1 MPKIIVVVSSRI
13 FFTKIRYQ
21 MGAGL
26 KPDGTEVV
34 MDPHRNAVTDL
45 SKFDRSGDI

>member
-26 KPDGTEVV
+26 KPDGK
-34 MDPHRNAVTDL
+34 P
-45 SKFDRSGDI
+45 DRIWILDFVLEKGVDGG

>member
-26 KPDGTEVV
+26 KPDGTE
-34 MDPHRNAVTDL
+34 
-45 SKFDRSGDI
+45 SGFEIFFSIVEKRVDGG